1 MIVAS
6 VVLVLAFAALTV
18 GALAV
23 TVRLYRGGSMRQP

>member
-6 VVLVLAFAALTV
+6 VVLVLAFAVLTV
-18 GALAV
+18 GATMV